1 MLLLPAMVSLSPAVA
16 KEVLRVISLGKDE
29 VRRLTNRSDVPNEKS
44 EGSSKIRKCYLHF
57 LMAFLVDKEANTI
70 QLVMAKEG
78 EFSFAIACRIIMI
91 TMPTCNLRINWH
103 FFAWIDVRPC

>member
-78 EFSFAIACRIIMI
+78 K
-91 TMPTCNLRINWH
+91 
-103 FFAWIDVRPC
+103 FFFIFFI